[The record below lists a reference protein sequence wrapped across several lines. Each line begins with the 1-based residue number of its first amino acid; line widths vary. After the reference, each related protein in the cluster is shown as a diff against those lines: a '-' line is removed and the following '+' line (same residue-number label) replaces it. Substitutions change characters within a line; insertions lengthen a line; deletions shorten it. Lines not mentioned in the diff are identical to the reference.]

1 MVFLQQVINALSLG
15 GTFALLALGL
25 AIVFSILGLINFAH
39 GELMTITG
47 YTMFFGLS
55 AGLPFWLAS
64 LLGVIVAIVSAV
76 LMERIAFR
84 PLRGA
89 GTEVLLLA
97 SFGVSVIL
105 HVLFQDLISAR
116 PKPIQVPA
124 SLSGYLSIG
133 DLDLGK
139 VQLLSIILTVIVLA
153 ALTAFLK
160 RTTIGLSMRAAA
172 TDFAVTRLMGVRAN
186 AVIAIAFAISGL
198 LAGVAA
204 ILYVSQRGTVDPF
217 MGFLPVLSAFVAA
230 VLGGL
235 GSLSGAV
242 MGGFL
247 LAALEVGF
255 DAFLPD
261 GALPYKVALTFA
273 VVIGVLLW
281 RPSGLLTK
289 RGVAFQ

>member
-25 AIVFSILGLINFAH
+25 AMVFSILGLINFAH

-47 YTMFFGLS
+47 YTMFFALS
-55 AGLPFWLAS
+55 AGMPFWLAA
-64 LLGVIVAIVSAV
+64 LVGVLVATASAV
-76 LMERIAFR
+76 LTERIAFR

-97 SFGVSVIL
+97 SFAVSVIL

-116 PKPIQVPA
+116 PKAIQIPS
-124 SLSGYLSIG
+124 SLSGYISIG
-133 DLDLGK
+133 SLDIGK
-139 VQLLSIILTVIVLA
+139 VQMLSIILTVAVLTA
-153 ALTAFLK
+153 MTAFLK
-160 RTTIGLSMRAAA
+160 RTTLGLSMRAAA
-172 TDFAVTRLMGVRAN
+172 TDFPVTRLMGVRAN
-186 AVIAIAFAISGL
+186 AVIALAFALSGF

-235 GSLSGAV
+235 GSLTGAV
-242 MGGFL
+242 LGGFL

-255 DAFLPD
+255 DSFLPD
-261 GALPYKVALTFA
+261 AALPYKVALTFA

-289 RGVAFQ
+289 RGATLL